1 MSETVYLKLKESAR
15 VRERRVLLGDLAELG
30 CRDQETARRCRLLE
44 VMDIPEGSRES
55 YVISVVSLIG
65 KIEKKWGQVQV
76 ESIGETDCV
85 VSFCPLKKPR
95 PLWEGAKAAFVCL
108 VSFFGSAFAICGVL
122 NTSSGVASG
131 VDSDALT
138 LLTNSRGFL
147 SLEDTEEAAWTIT
160 EFLSTTSD
168 ALAVTADGTQ
178 TSGTYLLGAVSEG
191 DDGGRMTV
199 IGSTSFLNGTLLSQN
214 PSLANQTLF
223 VNALTAGF
231 DDVSNLSIPSKSLA
245 VTYNT
250 IQNPGLWSTAY
261 IIVLPIG
268 ILLCGF
274 LFWLKRRKL

>member
-1 MSETVYLKLKESAR
+1 MIFLA
-15 VRERRVLLGDLAELG
+15 GDTLDSLPNWEA
-30 CRDQETARRCRLLE
+30 LLE
-44 VMDIPEGSRES
+44 SRGFQLVDGYIADLGS
-55 YVISVVSLIG
+55 YYP
-65 KIEKKWGQVQV
+65 Q
-76 ESIGETDCV
+76 
-85 VSFCPLKKPR
+85 
-95 PLWEGAKAAFVCL
+95 
-108 VSFFGSAFAICGVL
+108 FGSAFAICGVL
-122 NTSSGVASG
+122 NTGSGVASG

-178 TSGTYLLGAVSEG
+178 TSGAYLLGAVSEG

-199 IGSTSFLNGTLLSQN
+199 IGSTSFLDGTLLSQN

-261 IIVLPIG
+261 IVVLPIG

-274 LFWLKRRKL
+274 LFWLRRRKL